1 MGRAEYSDLVG
12 KTAQGRKRAAGAL
25 LGALQ
30 RGCNRCLPI
39 PDEEWM
45 PPISSLL
52 YKVRFYYKA
61 ASSATEFWEKA
72 AKRWSKQVD
81 KFAEPSP
88 LRRPP

>member
-25 LGALQ
+25 LGAL
-30 RGCNRCLPI
+30 LTI

-88 LRRPP
+88 LRRTP

>member
-1 MGRAEYSDLVG
+1 
-12 KTAQGRKRAAGAL
+12 
-25 LGALQ
+25 
-30 RGCNRCLPI
+30 
-39 PDEEWM
+39 M

-88 LRRPP
+88 LRRTP